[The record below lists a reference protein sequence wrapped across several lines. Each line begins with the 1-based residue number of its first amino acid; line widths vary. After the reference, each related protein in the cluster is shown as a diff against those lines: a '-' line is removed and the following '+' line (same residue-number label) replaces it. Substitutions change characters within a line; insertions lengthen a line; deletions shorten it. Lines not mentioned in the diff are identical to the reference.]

1 MGYIVEITEDKVGK
15 VSDHIEK
22 ALRHMGKA
30 MQCVEDWMS
39 ESDMGERYMG
49 ERGSYGQGGS
59 QMRHS
64 GSQGGSHGG
73 RSYYGN
79 RMDDDDDE
87 EMGERRGRRRYR

>member
-22 ALRHMGKA
+22 ALKHMGKA

-39 ESDMGERYMG
+39 ENDMGERYMG

-59 QMRHS
+59 S
-64 GSQGGSHGG
+64 GSYGNRSNSGNGG